1 MMKSSKIFLLMPLV
15 LLAAAAGCR
24 DGKNARAA
32 KPAPSSEARYAG
44 KLQVEILPRIATAA
58 EDLQLLYTGRE
69 AVLYR
74 WEKNGQPISGENGDR
89 LSRSRYARGDQ
100 ITALASV
107 NGEEGRAVL
116 AIENAAPQVSSVAV
130 GPDHICRGVDI
141 AATPAAVDADGDQV
155 SYSYQWLLNGEA
167 LSGDSPTLKGDRF
180 QSGDRVSLK
189 VTPHDQYEAG
199 AVYSTQSFL
208 IPNAAPHFVSAP
220 PETFRGSTYVY
231 YAKARDADGD
241 SISYALLSGPS
252 GTKIDSST
260 GRLEWQVSGQS
271 QNYPVEIEARDSRGL
286 TALQKYS
293 LSITIP

>member
-1 MMKSSKIFLLMPLV
+1 MPLV
-15 LLAAAAGCR
+15 LLAATAGCR
-24 DGKNARAA
+24 DGKNAPAA
-32 KPAPSSEARYAG
+32 RPAPPAEARYAG
-44 KLQVEILPRIATAA
+44 KLQVEILPRNATAA

-69 AVLYR
+69 AALYR
-74 WEKNGQPISGENGDR
+74 WEKNGQPISGENGAR
-89 LSRSRYARGDQ
+89 LSRSRYARGDR

-116 AIENAAPQVSSVAV
+116 AIGNAAPQVTSVAV
-130 GPDHICRGVDI
+130 GPEHICRGVDI
-141 AATPAAVDADGDQV
+141 AATPAAVDADGDPL

-167 LSGDSPTLKGDRF
+167 LPGDSPTLKGDRF
-180 QSGDRVSLK
+180 KSGDRVSLK

-199 AVYSTQSFL
+199 AVYLTQSFL

-231 YAKARDADGD
+231 LAKARDADGD
-241 SISYALLSGPS
+241 SISYSLLSAPS